1 MDRYRN
7 RGKIMADLNEFQ
19 SKIGYTFKNRHL
31 LEQALTHSSYA
42 NEKHMKKH
50 SDNER
55 LEFLGD
61 AVLEI
66 VSSEFL
72 FINYPQKPEGELTK
86 LRASIVCEPTLALC
100 TKPLDLGKYLRLGRG
115 EDHTGGRKRKSILSD
130 ALEAVIGAIY
140 LDGGELTK
148 LRASI
153 VCEPTLALCTKPL
166 DLGKYLRLG
175 RGEDHTGGRKRK
187 SILSDA
193 LEAVIGAIYLDGG
206 FTNAKEFVLRF
217 IMTDIENK
225 QLFYDSKTILQEL
238 IQGRHEQ
245 LSYEL
250 IDESGPDHD
259 KQFTV
264 AVLVDG
270 ERVSEGEGHTKKA
283 AEQQAAYQALLL
295 YRNRE

>member
-1 MDRYRN
+1 
-7 RGKIMADLNEFQ
+7 MADLNEFQ

-140 LDGGELTK
+140 LDGG
-148 LRASI
+148 
-153 VCEPTLALCTKPL
+153 
-166 DLGKYLRLG
+166 
-175 RGEDHTGGRKRK
+175 
-187 SILSDA
+187 
-193 LEAVIGAIYLDGG
+193 

-225 QLFYDSKTILQEL
+225 QLFYDSKTILQEIVQENGTQPVEYIL
-238 IQGRHEQ
+238 VKE
-245 LSYEL
+245 E
-250 IDESGPDHD
+250 GPDHN
-259 KQFTV
+259 KNFSV
-264 AVLVDG
+264 EA
-270 ERVSEGEGHTKKA
+270 RVNGKVMGQGSGHTKKA
-283 AEQQAAYQALLL
+283 AEQAAAYQAIRVLKK
-295 YRNRE
+295 